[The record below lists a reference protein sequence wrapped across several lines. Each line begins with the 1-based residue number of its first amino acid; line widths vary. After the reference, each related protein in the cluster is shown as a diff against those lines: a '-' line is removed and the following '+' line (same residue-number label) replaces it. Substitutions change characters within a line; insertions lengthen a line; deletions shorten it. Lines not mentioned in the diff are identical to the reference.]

1 MKNLSEIMC
10 IDVSVFIIKMTSCLV
25 LFAFVVSFYGKANAA
40 SLTVVEDQGGVSAL
54 PYYERLQPN
63 PQTSNIRDAK
73 PIPLQGPVT
82 EAHMLPVVSKLL
94 SPGRVVPRT
103 NNAGG
108 LSQPMFLV
116 GADDLSIAWL
126 RQRGSVLR
134 GIGAV
139 GLVVNVPDMNSLIA
153 LRKVA
158 EGLTLIPASGDDI
171 AGLLRISHY
180 PVLITQTGIE
190 Q

>member
-1 MKNLSEIMC
+1 MKRKLLFSLIFFC
-10 IDVSVFIIKMTSCLV
+10 SAVCLNNIV
-25 LFAFVVSFYGKANAA
+25 LAA

-63 PQTSNIRDAK
+63 PQTSNIREAK

-82 EAHMLPVVSKLL
+82 EAHMLPVVSHKL
-94 SPGRVVPRT
+94 SPGRVVART

-108 LSQPMFLV
+108 LSQPIFLI
-116 GADDLSIAWL
+116 GSDELSVAWL
-126 RQRGSVLR
+126 RQRGDVLR
-134 GIGAV
+134 ELGAV
-139 GLVVNVPDMNSLIA
+139 GLVVNVTDANSFAA

-158 EGLTLIPASGDDI
+158 AGLTLIPSSGDDI
-171 AGLLRISHY
+171 AGLLKISHY